1 MADTPQDKILC
12 VDDEQNILDM
22 FKRTLGRQFALFT
35 ASSAAEA
42 LRILQQER
50 DIAVIMSDYSM
61 PGTNGL
67 EFLQRAGEISPDS
80 VQIVLTG
87 NIELDVAIKA
97 INEAHIFRYL
107 PKPCPM
113 EVTKKIIAD
122 ALAQYR
128 LVVAKRQLSE
138 QLEQKNLE
146 LLQRNAELAE
156 KQALLEHELET
167 AKIVCSKF
175 GKYGYQVPDGLD
187 FFISAKEA
195 VGGDFI
201 LNAVSRDGRAFYLMM
216 GDLTGHGLQ
225 SALGGLLVT
234 EIFDEQ
240 CPDRPPLHELASII
254 NRKMCRKLPTG
265 LFCAAALMALDLAE
279 GRLQVW
285 NGGMPDIYF
294 LDKQG
299 SIADKVHSA
308 NLPLGI
314 AADAGLIGTIADYD
328 IGDIESV
335 FLYSDGVTDQIGADL
350 GLFGAEALQR
360 ALTAA
365 PTAARRID
373 RVVAQL
379 RIHQQQQPQTDDI
392 SMAEVNL
399 PLICQT
405 LTIR

>member
-1 MADTPQDKILC
+1 MVEILQNKILC
-12 VDDEQNILDM
+12 VDDEPNVLDT

-35 ASSAAEA
+35 ASSAADA
-42 LRILQQER
+42 LRILEQER
-50 DIAVIMSDYSM
+50 DIAVIVSDYSM
-61 PGTNGL
+61 PGTDGL
-67 EFLQRAGEISPDS
+67 AFLKRAGEISPDS

-87 NIELDVAIKA
+87 NIELDIAIRA

-107 PKPCPM
+107 PKPCPL

-128 LVVAKRQLSE
+128 LVVAKRLLSE

-175 GKYGYQVPDGLD
+175 GKNGYQVPDGLD
-187 FFISAKEA
+187 FFISAKDA

-201 LNAVSRDGRAFYLMM
+201 LNAVSRDGQAFYLMM

-240 CPDRPPLHELASII
+240 CLDHPPLEQLVNTI

-265 LFCAAALMALDLAE
+265 LFCAASLIALDLAD
-279 GRLQVW
+279 GRLQAW

-294 LDKQG
+294 LDQQG
-299 SIADKVHSA
+299 QIADKLHSA

-314 AADAGLIGTIADYD
+314 AADPGLIGNIAEYD
-328 IGDIESV
+328 VGGIESV

-350 GLFGAEALQR
+350 NLFGVNGLQR
-360 ALTAA
+360 ALEADLA
-365 PTAARRID
+365 RERRID
-373 RVVAQL
+373 RIEAQL
-379 RIHQQQQPQTDDI
+379 RAHQQQQPQSDDI
-392 SMAEVNL
+392 SMAEINL
-399 PLICQT
+399 PRICRA
-405 LTIR
+405 LAIR

>member
-1 MADTPQDKILC
+1 MAEISQHKILC
-12 VDDEQNILDM
+12 VDDERNILDM

-35 ASSAAEA
+35 ASSAADA
-42 LRILQQER
+42 LQILQRER
-50 DIAVIMSDYSM
+50 DIAVILSDYSM
-61 PGTNGL
+61 PDSNGL

-107 PKPCPM
+107 PKPCPL

-167 AKIVCSKF
+167 AKFVCSKF
-175 GKYGYQVPDGLD
+175 GKNDYQVPDGLD
-187 FFISAKEA
+187 FFISAKDA

-201 LNAVSRDGRAFYLMM
+201 LNAVSRDGQAFYLMM

-234 EIFDEQ
+234 EIFDQQ
-240 CPDRPPLHELASII
+240 CLEHPPLPQLAATI

-265 LFCAAALMALDLAE
+265 LFCAASLIALDLAT
-279 GRLQVW
+279 GRLQAW

-299 SIADKVHSA
+299 RIADKVPSA

-314 AADAGLIGTIADYD
+314 AADPGLIGTIAEYEV
-328 IGDIESV
+328 GGIESV
-335 FLYSDGVTDQIGADL
+335 FLYSDGVTDQIGADRE
-350 GLFGAEALQR
+350 LFGTDGLQR
-360 ALTAA
+360 ALQAATAA
-365 PTAARRID
+365 DRRID
-373 RVVAQL
+373 RVVARL
-379 RIHQQQQPQTDDI
+379 RAYQQQQPQSDDI

-399 PLICQT
+399 PRICRA
-405 LTIR
+405 LAFR